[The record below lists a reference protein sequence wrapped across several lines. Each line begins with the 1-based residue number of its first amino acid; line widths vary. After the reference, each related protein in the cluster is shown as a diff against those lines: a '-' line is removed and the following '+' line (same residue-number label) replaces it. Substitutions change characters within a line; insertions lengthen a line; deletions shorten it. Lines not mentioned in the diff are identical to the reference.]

1 MLVALATAPILIA
14 LILTKLKL
22 RNRFI
27 IYLFLGVTITSAL
40 ALFIAWWS
48 DASTQILL
56 SHYGYD
62 YYGMNDTE
70 KYGNVSPENM
80 ERVIKLEISMFGV
93 GWPVKA
99 FMGYV
104 IYSPYLIVVYVMFI
118 LLEKLRNKQNYGQ

>member
-1 MLVALATAPILIA
+1 M
-14 LILTKLKL
+14 
-22 RNRFI
+22 
-27 IYLFLGVTITSAL
+27 
-40 ALFIAWWS
+40 
-48 DASTQILL
+48 LL

-80 ERVIKLEISMFGV
+80 ESVKKLEISMLGV

-104 IYSPYLIVVYVMFI
+104 IYSPYLIVVYLMFI
-118 LLEKLRNKQNYGQ
+118 LLEKLRNKQNYEQQSLRS